1 MASNSRSQGLRQA
14 FAIARRGSQRGNAL
28 TFVRG
33 VAMGLLGA
41 SLLVL
46 ASGAP
51 AQPAPV
57 AAASRVSEVAPA
69 VGDALAQV
77 PTRVRITDVQITS
90 AAGSY
95 IAAEKGYFR
104 EEGIEA
110 EFIATGP
117 DQVPVVVAD
126 QADVAGAAINAFLF
140 NAFARGIPIRVV
152 ADHGAN
158 LFGASAGGWVVRRDL
173 VDNGA
178 YQGPATVRGW
188 KVGAAT
194 GSVADIALDR
204 FLRTGGLAIEDVDMT
219 YLPFPDILTA
229 LSNGALDGAY
239 YQEPFTTIAV
249 DRGIVM
255 RGPIGYDIYPNQ
267 QIAGVLFSEKLLS
280 DRATAIRYLR
290 AYTRG
295 IRDYVKAM
303 VERDPAAFNEIVPI
317 LIEHT
322 TVKDRALFEKSVPSG
337 LNPDPLLNVQ
347 SIVDDQEWYIEHGYQ
362 TQRVNVADMVDL
374 SMIEEVIRQ
383 LGPAKR

>member
-1 MASNSRSQGLRQA
+1 V
-14 FAIARRGSQRGNAL
+14 AI
-28 TFVRG
+28 
-33 VAMGLLGA
+33 GLLGA

-51 AQPAPV
+51 EQLLPAA
-57 AAASRVSEVAPA
+57 AAASRVGEAAPA
-69 VGDALAQV
+69 VGEPLAQA

-158 LFGASAGGWVVRRDL
+158 LFGASAGGWVVRTDL
-173 VDNGA
+173 VASGA
-178 YQGPATVRGW
+178 YQGPTPVRGW

-249 DRGIVM
+249 DRGVVV
-255 RGPIGYDIYPNQ
+255 RGPIGFDIYPNQ
-267 QIAGVLFSEKLLS
+267 QIGVLLFGERLLRDQS
-280 DRATAIRYLR
+280 ASLRYLR
-290 AYTRG
+290 AYVRG
-295 IRDYVKAM
+295 VRDYVRAM
-303 VERDPAAFNEIVPI
+303 IDRDPGMFDQVVPI

-322 TVKDRALFEKSVPSG
+322 TVKDRSLFERAIPSG
-337 LNPDPLLNVQ
+337 LRADPVPNLQ
-347 SIVDDQEWYIEHGYQ
+347 SMADDQDWLIAHGLVQ
-362 TQRVNVADMVDL
+362 QRTNIQDMVQL
-374 SMIEEVIRQ
+374 SMVEQAIRE
-383 LGPAKR
+383 LGPASP